1 MEKVSAIERAVQ
13 PLREIA
19 RAQARQRAT
28 CLIERML
35 SELGLR

>member
-28 CLIERML
+28 CLIEHQ
-35 SELGLR
+35 SAHSPC